1 MSKFIILILLAGGIG
16 MNAVVAQNNII
27 VLQTDFGTKD
37 GAVAAMKGVALQVST
52 GLQLHDLTHDI
63 PVFNIWEAAY
73 RLHQTAVYWPA
84 GTVFVSV
91 VDPGVGTSRK
101 SVVLKTTSGHYF
113 VGPDNGQFTLIAE
126 SLGIDSIYEIDEAVN
141 RRQDSRNSYTFHGRD
156 VYAYT
161 AARLASRQISLVQ
174 VGTKLPGE
182 VVRIPY
188 QQAMIKGDV
197 VFGNI
202 PILDINY
209 GNIWTNIDTVLLRK
223 SGIKAGE
230 MIEVLIKNDG
240 KQIYKGQLPFVNTF
254 GEVSDGKPMA
264 YLNSLMQLSIAI
276 NMGNFAQTFHISSG
290 PEWTVEISKRK

>member
-126 SLGIDSIYEIDEAVN
+126 SLGIDSICEIDEAVN